1 MNFDPQQHKIVV
13 LLAEELPLGL
23 AMNALSVISVSLGK
37 DIPGLVGQ
45 DLFSLD
51 RVRYPG
57 VVTTPLPIL
66 KAPQPLLDTIL
77 GDFRASQDIAL
88 YPFSC
93 LAQSC
98 RTYPEYEEKL
108 SGQASTALAL
118 AGLGLVGPRKEINK
132 VSGSLALY
140 R

>member
-1 MNFDPQQHKIVV
+1 MNFDPLQHKIVV

-37 DIPGLVGQ
+37 DLQGLVGQ

-57 VVTTPLPIL
+57 VVTAPLPIL
-66 KAPQPLLDTIL
+66 KAPQALLDTLL
-77 GDFRASQDIAL
+77 GDFRASVEVTT

-98 RTYPEYEEKL
+98 KTYPEYEEKL
-108 SGQASTALAL
+108 SGQPSSDLRL
-118 AGLGLVGPRKEINK
+118 AGLCLVGPRKEINK